1 VWERSRERRIRNLLC
16 FGSCRAKVSIF
27 GVREVKLPKKKNC
40 NVPQMTK
47 ITLQKINNKKKK
59 KKSPNPL

>member
-1 VWERSRERRIRNLLC
+1 LLC

-59 KKSPNPL
+59 KITKPIVATMGLH

>member
-1 VWERSRERRIRNLLC
+1 LLC